1 MKGTSNEPE
10 SQANIDERS
19 SKILEL
25 FKAIE
30 GKALEDYPVPPLT
43 KWLNG
48 KIITSDRGDVTV
60 EHVVRPEMA
69 NPTGLLHGGM
79 QCAMLDDVIGMM
91 TATLGYKGFLL
102 SIDLNVSYLGKV
114 RVGET
119 VIARGHVTREGRNI
133 VHAEAELKT
142 IDGTIVALASSNLL
156 KTSHEPDYVKQLS

>member
-1 MKGTSNEPE
+1 MKNTDKNVE
-10 SQANIDERS
+10 SSEAIDERS
-19 SKILEL
+19 LKMLEL
-25 FKAIE
+25 FKSIE
-30 GKALEDYPVPPLT
+30 GKPLEDYPVPPLT

-48 KIITSDRGDVTV
+48 KIIASDRGDVTV

-114 RVGET
+114 NVGET
-119 VIARGHVTREGRNI
+119 VIARGHVARDGRNI
-133 VHAEAELKT
+133 VHAEADLKAV
-142 IDGTIVALASSNLL
+142 DGTLVASASSNLL
-156 KTSHEPDYVKQLS
+156 KTSHVPDFVKQLD

>member
-1 MKGTSNEPE
+1 MKDKSTELE
-10 SQANIDERS
+10 SKTEIDARS
-19 SKILEL
+19 SKILDL

-30 GKALEDYPVPPLT
+30 GKPLEDYPVPPLT

-48 KIITSDRGDVTV
+48 RIIASDRGEVTV
-60 EHVVRPEMA
+60 ELVVRPEMA

-102 SIDLNVSYLGKV
+102 SIDLNVNYLGKV
-114 RVGET
+114 KVGET
-119 VIARGHVTREGRNI
+119 VIAHGHVTREGRNI

-142 IDGTIVALASSNLL
+142 KDDTLVATASSNLL
-156 KTSHEPDYVKQLS
+156 KTSHEPDYMKQLS